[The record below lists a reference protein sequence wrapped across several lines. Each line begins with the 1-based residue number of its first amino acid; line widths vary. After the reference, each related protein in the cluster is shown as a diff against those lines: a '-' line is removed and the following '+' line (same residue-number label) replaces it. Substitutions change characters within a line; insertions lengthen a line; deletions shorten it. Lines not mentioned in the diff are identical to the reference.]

1 MAKPNKSIVITGAS
15 TGIGYACA
23 EYMARKGWTVFPG
36 VRKEADAEKL
46 RKLGDNVH
54 PVMMDVTDTAS
65 VLAAAEEVR
74 GALGGETLGG
84 LVNNAGVAVTGPAI
98 ALPIEDF
105 QRQMDIN
112 VTGVLRSTQAF
123 APLLGTDHELKGP
136 PGRIIQISSMA
147 GEMGAPFLS
156 AYASSKHAV
165 EGMSKSLRREL
176 NPYGIQ
182 VIVLGP
188 GAVAT
193 PIWEKADDTDIS
205 RYEGSDYW
213 EAMNRLLQYMLK
225 SGPEGF
231 PPSKIARRVHAS
243 LTQDKPRFRYA
254 IVPGRFMN
262 WTLPRLLPERTV
274 DKLVTD
280 RLGLKRRFRMDD

>member
-23 EYMARKGWTVFPG
+23 EYMAKKGWTVFPG

-46 RKLGDNVH
+46 RKLGEKVH
-54 PVMMDVTDTAS
+54 PVMMDVTDTNS

-74 GALGGETLGG
+74 GKLGGQTLGG

-98 ALPIEDF
+98 ELPIEDF

-123 APLLGTDHELKGP
+123 APLLGTDHDLQGP
-136 PGRIIQISSMA
+136 PGRVIQISSMA

-176 NPYGIQ
+176 TPYGIQ

-193 PIWEKADDTDIS
+193 PIWDKADDTDIS
-205 RYEGSDYW
+205 GYEKSDYW
-213 EAMNRLLQYMLK
+213 EAMNILLRYMVD
-225 SGPEGF
+225 SGPKGF
-231 PPSKIARRVHAS
+231 PPVKIAKRVHAS
-243 LTQDKPRFRYA
+243 LTQEKPRYRYA
-254 IVPGRFMN
+254 IVPQRLSN
-262 WTLPRLLPERTV
+262 WTIPRLLPARTV